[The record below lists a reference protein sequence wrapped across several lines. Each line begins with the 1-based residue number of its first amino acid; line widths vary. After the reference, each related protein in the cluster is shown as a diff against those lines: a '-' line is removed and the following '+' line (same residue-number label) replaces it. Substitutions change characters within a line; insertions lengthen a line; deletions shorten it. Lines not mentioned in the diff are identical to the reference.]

1 MNDNDR
7 FDELVRNHTN
17 AVSTYARAISS
28 DQWVAEEAAHETFVR
43 AWQYLDSFRGEGS
56 FEGWLLRICRNC
68 VTDIAAQRW
77 NETPLESLPEE
88 GVVDVDS
95 FAVDDLLGLL
105 PLPQR
110 EVITLCGVLG
120 YDYQAAA
127 DILGIP
133 IGTVRSRLSRAR
145 SSLAEDL
152 DHMRRT
158 A

>member
-7 FDELVRNHTN
+7 FDELVRNHTK

-28 DQWVAEEAAHETFVR
+28 DQWIAEEAAHETFVR

-68 VTDIAAQRW
+68 VTDIAARRW
-77 NETPLESLPEE
+77 KETPLETLPDE
-88 GVVDVDS
+88 GMIDDDT
-95 FAVDDLLGLL
+95 FAVDDILSLLS
-105 PLPQR
+105 LPQR
-110 EVITLCGVLG
+110 EVVTLCGVLG
-120 YDYQAAA
+120 YDYQATA

-145 SSLAEDL
+145 ASLAVSL
-152 DHMRRT
+152 DDMRQI

>member
-1 MNDNDR
+1 MTDNNR
-7 FDELVRNHTN
+7 FDALVRNHTA

-28 DQWVAEEAAHETFVR
+28 DQWIAEEAAHETFVR

-68 VTDIAAQRW
+68 VTDIAARRW
-77 NETPLESLPEE
+77 KETPLETIPDE
-88 GVVDVDS
+88 GVIDADTL
-95 FAVDDLLGLL
+95 AVDELLSTL

-110 EVITLCGVLG
+110 EVVTLCGVLG

-145 SSLAEDL
+145 TNLAKDL
-152 DHMRRT
+152 GGLRQI